1 MKIKASFSKSE
12 ISMIVNT
19 LRESNMLPA
28 EKFGIGYDGIY
39 NRYFLVVAKGKRQQK
54 LTFMTDVTKCQY
66 DVEKL
71 GKQLRGYLM
80 K

>member
-1 MKIKASFSKSE
+1 
-12 ISMIVNT
+12 MIVNT